1 MEQMKTKIEGEIE
14 VMLFSIPEEFRD
26 FKKKETFLD
35 ADGFPRSDVDV
46 WTIRHTRVSLIKKHE
61 DLRGIKATPQTF
73 LKNKNRNS

>member
-1 MEQMKTKIEGEIE
+1 MKTKIEGEIE

-73 LKNKNRNS
+73 LKNKNRNFLK